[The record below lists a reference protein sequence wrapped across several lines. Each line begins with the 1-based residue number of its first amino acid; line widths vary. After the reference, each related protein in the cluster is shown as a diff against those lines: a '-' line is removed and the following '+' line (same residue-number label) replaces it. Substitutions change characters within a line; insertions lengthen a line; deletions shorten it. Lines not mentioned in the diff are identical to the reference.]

1 MKEADK
7 ILLAQEW
14 ERRVSTIDMPNTAY
28 TLLNWLDDRDLL
40 NEDNFKRNPCK
51 IGDVVFYQRQECDV
65 VEAPNKVIKGLNGEE
80 HFRVILSTEEGAH
93 ITTVTDAIT
102 IELGE

>member
-14 ERRVSTIDMPNTAY
+14 ERRVSVVGMPNTAY

-40 NEDNFKRNPCK
+40 NGDNFKRNPCQ
-51 IGDVVFYQRQECDV
+51 IGDVVYYQHQECDV

-80 HFRVILSTEEGAH
+80 HFPVTLSTTEGAH
-93 ITTVTDAIT
+93 ITTVTDAIVVK
-102 IELGE
+102 LGE